1 VYRYSRPVR
10 RPSIAAQAD
19 EHFHVR
25 LPESALGVHRQLS
38 AEDFGGP
45 FKEIASEQF

>member
-1 VYRYSRPVR
+1 VR

-19 EHFHVR
+19 EHFQVR